1 MFLSKIY
8 FWYLWYIGF
17 SCNPK
22 RVGRKPSIYLRWKIV
37 NKLQTVLMVPIL
49 WEGNQQSWPQKVGSQ
64 IKGSWFFWFSNFVGG
79 FSWFAS
85 PLAWCLDATMIY
97 AAVLCIIY
105 AYTCIHV
112 ISIFLHAYVQTCLF
126 AGGWQKKNRIEERD
140 WSGTYFL
147 KGSHGSQDFVVRN
160 DSPCGSTIGGV
171 WRGWYCSTMKGIRFF
186 EDLGFVHIFRKLG
199 MEMLKL
205 MMCFKHNPPKKT
217 MCSKHNP
224 NNQIFGITGQ
234 PGKSLSA
241 DASKSQDFHQCFFP
255 RRPNHLLSHWCS
267 DAWWKEWITRTF
279 STLKRTF
286 WWIPWQLASIGKEFW
301 K

>member
-1 MFLSKIY
+1 MAWKKSGIYSVLKSDGPNLVFVVQLSVAKKAGWKKTIDI
-8 FWYLWYIGF
+8 LKVEN
-17 SCNPK
+17 CEQTPK
-22 RVGRKPSIYLRWKIV
+22 SPNDSDPLRR
-37 NKLQTVLMVPIL
+37 
-49 WEGNQQSWPQKVGSQ
+49 NQQSWQQKVGSQ

-85 PLAWCLDATMIY
+85 PLKWCLGETMVY

-126 AGGWQKKNRIEERD
+126 AGGWPKKNRIEERD
-140 WSGTYFL
+140 WKGTYFL

-186 EDLGFVHIFRKLG
+186 EDLGFGHIFRKLG

-224 NNQIFGITGQ
+224 NNQIFGIW
-234 PGKSLSA
+234 A
-241 DASKSQDFHQCFFP
+241 A
-255 RRPNHLLSHWCS
+255 R
-267 DAWWKEWITRTF
+267 
-279 STLKRTF
+279 
-286 WWIPWQLASIGKEFW
+286 
-301 K
+301 